1 MSFSEENFMP
11 TLISAP
17 SVIEAAG
24 NKPKII
30 EEFIGRVNSR
40 TEPLSV
46 ARMTSPSGWAEPG
59 QTPEFDEYTLVLR
72 GKLLV
77 TSKSDVVEVF
87 AGQAVIAHR
96 DEWVQYSTP
105 GPEGAEYVAICLPAF
120 SIDSVHRDH
129 S

>member
-1 MSFSEENFMP
+1 MP